1 MKSSLMGMI
10 GVSERV
16 FCNTVVMRQRYRK
29 HQKMPHSHS
38 GGVPLA
44 GTYQTRISEYEGRDA
59 ERAAG
64 DAALAAYAELYGLV
78 GRKLFADV
86 AAGRSPASLKSV
98 YLQRYGIPARMF
110 NAVRVSLEGKMSS
123 VRETMVLRRD
133 SLQRQIAR
141 AEREITKAVSRGL
154 WAQVH
159 QKRRRLANLKSRL
172 AGLEADIA
180 AGRVR
185 LCFGSKR
192 LWRKQRNLEANGY
205 ASHQEW
211 LRDWRDA
218 RSDEFF
224 VLGSRDETAGCQLCV
239 ATVADDGTLTLR
251 LRMPNCLAGRHDKH
265 LVIEGVW
272 FAYGH
277 EQVLAAL
284 QGNAA
289 HAAYRREHGEKTAR
303 STILGQAI
311 SYRFKRDGKGWRVF
325 VTTNMMG
332 VPVVTD
338 QRRGAIG
345 VDLNADHLAVAETDA
360 SGNCVNAWRTPL
372 VTYGESQR
380 KAEALIGDAVAS
392 VVRYAREVS
401 KPVVIEKLDFRQKK
415 AILEGQSRKYSRML
429 SSFSYGKVKAY
440 FISRGYR
447 EGVEVHQVNPAYSSV
462 IGRVKFMER
471 YGLSVHQAAALVLAR
486 RSLGFSE
493 RIPRRWACPVGNGAH
508 AAFALPARKR
518 VKHVWTYWG
527 AISGQLRPA
536 LAAHHRLGK
545 RRRLPNPVQAV
556 ARGETRGVA

>member
-1 MKSSLMGMI
+1 
-10 GVSERV
+10 
-16 FCNTVVMRQRYRK
+16 MR
-29 HQKMPHSHS
+29 HP
-38 GGVPLA
+38 
-44 GTYQTRISEYEGRDA
+44 GTYQTRVSCYRGV

-64 DAALAAYAELYGLV
+64 DAALSTYAELYGRV
-78 GRKLFADV
+78 QRKLFADV
-86 AAGRSPASLKSV
+86 AAGSSAASLKGA
-98 YLQRYGIPARMF
+98 YLKRHGIPARMF
-110 NAVRVSLEGKMSS
+110 NAIRVSLEGKSAS
-123 VRETMVLRRD
+123 VSEQQKLRLD
-133 SLQRQIAR
+133 DLQRRIAR
-141 AEREITKAVSRGL
+141 AEQQIADATEHGRLG
-154 WAQVH
+154 QVH
-159 QKRRRLANLKSRL
+159 QKKRRLANLRHRL
-172 AGLEADIA
+172 AALEADIA

-251 LRMPNCLAGRHDKH
+251 LRMPDCLAGQHDKY

-272 FAYGH
+272 FAYSH

-284 QGNAA
+284 QSNAEYS
-289 HAAYRREHGEKTAR
+289 AYRRQHGEKAAR
-303 STILGQAI
+303 ATGLGQAV
-311 SYRFKRDGKGWRVF
+311 SYRFKRDEKGWRVF

-338 QRRGAIG
+338 QRLGAIG

-380 KAEALIGDAVAS
+380 KAEALVGDAVAS

-401 KPVVIEKLDFRQKK
+401 KPIVIEKLDFRQKK
-415 AILEGQSRKYSRML
+415 AVLEGQSRRYSRML

-447 EGVEVHQVNPAYSSV
+447 EGVEVHQVNPAFSSV

-486 RSLGFSE
+486 RLLGCSE
-493 RIPRRWACPVGNGAH
+493 RIPRLRVAPVGNGAH
-508 AAFALPARKR
+508 VAFTVPARKR

-536 LAAHHRLGK
+536 LAAQHRLGT
-545 RRRLPNPVQAV
+545 RRRRPNPAQAV
-556 ARGETRGVA
+556 LRADVRGLA